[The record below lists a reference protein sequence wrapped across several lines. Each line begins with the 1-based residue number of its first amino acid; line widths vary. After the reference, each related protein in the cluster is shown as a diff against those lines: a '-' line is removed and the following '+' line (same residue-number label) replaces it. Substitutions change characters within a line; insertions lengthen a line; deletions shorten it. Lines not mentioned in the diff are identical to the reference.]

1 MLQQILEWAF
11 LTGLGLLL
19 VGVTFAERWDDENP

>member
-1 MLQQILEWAF
+1 MLLQILEWFF

-19 VGVTFAERWDDENP
+19 VGIAFAERDPNDN